1 MQEVSSHSH
10 EPEEPSPSHWTKP
23 KLRAFFAVI
32 GVGFVLWNIAI
43 TEKRVMDLRSQG
55 FGDFVISSTRNH
67 AYFPM
72 IGAIVGSALF
82 IGVGWA
88 IKRMTRR

>member
-1 MQEVSSHSH
+1 MPEVSSHPH
-10 EPEEPSPSHWTKP
+10 EPEESSPNQSSKR
-23 KLRAFFAVI
+23 KLSAFFAVI
-32 GVGFVLWNIAI
+32 GVGFVLWNIAV

-88 IKRMTRR
+88 IKRMLRR